1 MHLLHRIPN
10 IYLSIKT
17 PFVGVLST
25 ENKRKKH
32 SLTKDS
38 EQERKKKVDPNRI
51 SKIKKERVKGVNAN
65 RSKQKS

>member
-1 MHLLHRIPN
+1 
-10 IYLSIKT
+10 LSIKT